1 MKPRLIA
8 CTLLLLIT
16 GFVNGQNSYD
26 YRTMSTPGWE
36 SYYHNYF
43 WPYSSWEMFSG
54 NSWAPTN
61 TTVHYV
67 DIEWTTNN
75 VTGVTIR
82 ILNPKGKTIRTV
94 MADNVSTQRIYLDGL
109 PGGKYMV
116 MLVNDS
122 DQQVVRFVIK

>member
-1 MKPRLIA
+1 MKPKLIA

-43 WPYSSWEMFSG
+43 SPYSSWEMFSG
-54 NSWAPTN
+54 NSWTATN
-61 TTVHYV
+61 ATVPYL
-67 DIEWTTNN
+67 DIEWKTDN
-75 VTGVTIR
+75 VTDVTIR
-82 ILNPKGKTIRTV
+82 ILNGKGKTVRTM

-109 PGGKYMV
+109 PGGTYVV
-116 MLVNDS
+116 MLIRDP